1 MKTVT
6 IRRCPTCS
14 MIGGHTDQL
23 AADLLKDPNVKVNVV
38 DGYKGEFAVD
48 VDGRRVDATDGE
60 SLRDV
65 SAIAAEIRGGQTA
78 TAM

>member
-14 MIGGHTDQL
+14 SIGSHTDQL
-23 AADLLKDPNVKVNVV
+23 VADLRKDPDVRVNVV
-38 DGYKGEFAVD
+38 DGHKGEFAVD

-60 SLRDV
+60 SLLDV
-65 SAIAAEIRGGQTA
+65 SAIAAEIRGGQTV
-78 TAM
+78 TAV